1 MVGRFLLLFSRVTFG
16 MSLCFWVA
24 AIAQPI
30 LASGYS
36 ETGARP
42 DFSSVWAAYI
52 WLLVLDLLGV
62 LATVALGV
70 SADRGKADARV
81 AAGGL
86 RWFSLAV
93 LILVGGILVYMP
105 FFGTAR

>member
-1 MVGRFLLLFSRVTFG
+1 MVCRFVKLLSRVAFG
-16 MSLCFWVA
+16 MSVCFWAA

-36 ETGARP
+36 EIGARP
-42 DFSSVWAAYI
+42 AFSSVWAAYP
-52 WLLVLDLLGV
+52 WLLALDLLGV
-62 LATVALGV
+62 LVTVGLGV
-70 SADRGKADARV
+70 AADRGKTDAR
-81 AAGGL
+81 AAAVGL